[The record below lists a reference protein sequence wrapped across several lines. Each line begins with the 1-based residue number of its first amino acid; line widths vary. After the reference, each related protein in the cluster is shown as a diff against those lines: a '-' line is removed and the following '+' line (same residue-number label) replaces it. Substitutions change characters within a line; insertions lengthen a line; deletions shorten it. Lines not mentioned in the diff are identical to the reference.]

1 MKMTHVSASKVKHR
15 RQKNSPQHSG
25 IMKGENLE
33 LGLKFCFQI
42 LFGTLAINFALLFV
56 WCDGDYTRPHL
67 QDSWSLP
74 NLCLHE

>member
-56 WCDGDYTRPHL
+56 
-67 QDSWSLP
+67 
-74 NLCLHE
+74 

>member
-42 LFGTLAINFALLFV
+42 LFGTLAINSFY
-56 WCDGDYTRPHL
+56 GENP
-67 QDSWSLP
+67 SK
-74 NLCLHE
+74 LCLVVCVM